1 MTAQSGRVKAGS
13 EKTKGTE
20 GGKSMDRTTTRRSFL
35 GASGAAVTAGLAGAS
50 GYAAGASAKPG
61 PNDTINLG
69 LIGCGARGKGEF
81 IKFYT
86 QQTGVRFTAVCDVNS
101 TYLAEAREKAG
112 GERVAAYKDYRK
124 LVEDKNV
131 DAVIVVTNQQWHALP
146 TIAACQAGKDV
157 FLEKPMGQSIGEG
170 PYVIEAARKY
180 NRIIQVGTQQRSME
194 HYQKAV
200 ELIHNGG
207 LGEISEVK
215 VWDYDNYWPG
225 SGFPPD
231 CAPPAELDWDF
242 YVGPSPWRAY
252 NPNIYYKYGY
262 DWFKVSGGG
271 HQVAWGV
278 HHFDIVL
285 WALQVSAPK
294 TVYATGGHLAY
305 EDNFEYPNTFSATLE
320 FGPGPVAK
328 HGFLLQYT
336 MRYGNRRET
345 RSHGKCFF
353 GTKASLML
361 DRSGYYL
368 VPDVGKGA
376 RLDPAQPL
384 VNPEQAVLAGQ
395 DRYRHFELFLE
406 NLRARKEPNATPQTL
421 HNATTVAHLMNIS
434 WEVGRSIRWDAAR
447 QGVVDDPKAD
457 ALVTRPYRAPWKLE
471 V

>member
-1 MTAQSGRVKAGS
+1 MS
-13 EKTKGTE
+13 EP
-20 GGKSMDRTTTRRSFL
+20 TTRRRFL
-35 GASGAAVTAGLAGAS
+35 GASGTAMAAGWAGA
-50 GYAAGASAKPG
+50 GPPAAPG

-69 LIGCGARGKGEF
+69 LIGCGARGRQVF
-81 IKFYT
+81 LNFYT
-86 QQTGVRFTAVCDVNS
+86 KQPGVRFTAVCDVNAK
-101 TYLAEAREKAG
+101 YLAMGRELAG
-112 GERVAAYKDYRK
+112 GERVAAYRDYRK

-131 DAVIVVTNQQWHALP
+131 DVVIVATNQQWHALP

-157 FLEKPMGQSIGEG
+157 YLEKPMGQSIGEG
-170 PYVIEAARKY
+170 PYVIEAARRY
-180 NRIIQVGTQQRSME
+180 NRIVQVGTQQRSQE
-194 HYQKAV
+194 HYQRAV
-200 ELIHNGG
+200 ELIRAGK

-225 SGFPPD
+225 SAFPPD
-231 CAPPAELDWDF
+231 CDPPPELDWDF

-252 NPNIYYKYGY
+252 NPNIYYDYGY
-262 DWFKVSGGG
+262 DWFKIAGGG

-285 WALQVSAPK
+285 WAMQVTAPK
-294 TVYATGGHLAY
+294 TVYATGGNFAY

-353 GTKASLML
+353 GTEASMVL
-361 DRSGYYL
+361 DRSGYSIVEDVRRGEKLTPAGSL
-368 VPDVGKGA
+368 VK
-376 RLDPAQPL
+376 
-384 VNPEQAVLAGQ
+384 PEQTVPAAD
-395 DRYRHFELFLE
+395 DRFKHFESFLE
-406 NLRARKEPNATPQTL
+406 NLRARKQPNATPESLQD
-421 HNATTVAHLMNIS
+421 ATTIGHLMNIS
-434 WEVGRSIRWDAAR
+434 WQAGRSIRWDAAR

-457 ALVTRPYRAPWKLE
+457 AMVLKPYRTPWKLA